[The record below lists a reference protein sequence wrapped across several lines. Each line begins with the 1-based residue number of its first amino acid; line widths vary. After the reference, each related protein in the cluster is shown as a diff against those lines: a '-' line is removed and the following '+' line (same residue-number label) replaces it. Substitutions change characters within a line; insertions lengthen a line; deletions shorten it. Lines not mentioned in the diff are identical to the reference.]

1 MHRSLLST
9 APWPLHRCHGFTLIE
24 LISVILI
31 LSALSTVA
39 GPRLIDLAREAHKS
53 VVARTADIFQSA
65 IRMAFV
71 SCVARNFAGKDNLP
85 TFGAGNLDFNARCY
99 PASTNGNNGNV
110 NAARC
115 IQVWSGVLD
124 TAPSI
129 STPAVDS
136 TNYRAQGSGTT
147 CTFTYRSDA
156 VTRRFTYNTNTGA
169 VTITANP

>member
-1 MHRSLLST
+1 MHGQSHFT
-9 APWPLHRCHGFTLIE
+9 APWPFYRCRGFTLIE

-31 LSALSTVA
+31 VSALSTVA
-39 GPRLIDLAREAHKS
+39 GPRLISLTREAHKS
-53 VVARTADIFQSA
+53 VVARTAGVFESA

-115 IQVWSGVLD
+115 MQIWSGVLD

-129 STPAVDS
+129 STPAVDG
-136 TNYRAQGSGTT
+136 TNYRAQGSGTI
-147 CTFTYRSDA
+147 CTFTYRRDT
-156 VTRRFTYNTNTGA
+156 VMRRFTYRTNTGA
-169 VTITANP
+169 VTVTANP